1 MTPTVVLGQG
11 WFVLRQE
18 QNLICYTFPMKQVAH
33 QLELNLPV
41 SFIQEDGKV
50 VAYTPALD
58 ISTTGKDEAEAKKR
72 FGELV
77 EIFFKD
83 LIENNTVDA
92 VLSDFGWHKGKV
104 AWNPPRISQQS
115 INVRVPVIV

>member
-1 MTPTVVLGQG
+1 
-11 WFVLRQE
+11 
-18 QNLICYTFPMKQVAH
+18 MKQIAR

-41 SFIQEDGKV
+41 SFIQEEGKV

-58 ISTTGKDEAEAKKR
+58 ISTSGKDEGEAKQR

-77 EIFFKD
+77 TIFFED

-92 VLSDFGWHKGKV
+92 VLSDLGWHKGQM

-115 INVRVPVIV
+115 VNVRVPVTA

>member
-1 MTPTVVLGQG
+1 MNQIV
-11 WFVLRQE
+11 
-18 QNLICYTFPMKQVAH
+18 H

-58 ISTTGKDEAEAKKR
+58 IATAGRDEDEAKQR
-72 FGELV
+72 FSELV
-77 EIFFKD
+77 AIFFQD

-92 VLSDFGWHKGKV
+92 VLSDLGWHKGQI
-104 AWNPPRISQQS
+104 AWNPPRISQRS
-115 INVRVPVIV
+115 VNVRIPVIA

>member
-1 MTPTVVLGQG
+1 
-11 WFVLRQE
+11 
-18 QNLICYTFPMKQVAH
+18 MKKIVH

-58 ISTTGKDEAEAKKR
+58 ISTVGKDEAEAKQR
-72 FGELV
+72 FGEIV
-77 EIFFKD
+77 AIFFND

-92 VLSDFGWHKGKV
+92 VLSDLGWHKGQI
-104 AWNPPRISQQS
+104 AWNPPMISQQS
-115 INVRVPVIV
+115 VNVRVPIAA